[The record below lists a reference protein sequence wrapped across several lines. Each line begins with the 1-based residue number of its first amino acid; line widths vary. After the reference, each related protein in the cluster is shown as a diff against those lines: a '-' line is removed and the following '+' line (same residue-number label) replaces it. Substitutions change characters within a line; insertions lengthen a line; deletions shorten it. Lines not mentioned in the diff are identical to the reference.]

1 MQSQNQSFNRQPAE
15 SGRSNVKQFPTPEPI
30 SSNPFDQ
37 VNKFDLAQWNQ
48 IVADISRPEV
58 AKAVILV
65 MDQRDSLK
73 ALFPSVYVRAHQTC
87 IAAERKAQN
96 RIKRIATARRIGAG
110 AFAMLRIA
118 LVRAVAAYV
127 AASAAKSGQRRVF

>member
-1 MQSQNQSFNRQPAE
+1 MQSQNQSFNRQSAE
-15 SGRSNVKQFPTPEPI
+15 SGRSNVKQFPTPEPV

-48 IVADISRPEV
+48 IVTDISKPEV

-96 RIKRIATARRIGAG
+96 RIKRLATARKIGAR
-110 AFAMLRIA
+110 AITMLRVVLA
-118 LVRAVAAYV
+118 RMVAAY
-127 AASAAKSGQRRVF
+127 AAKSSQRRLF

>member
-15 SGRSNVKQFPTPEPI
+15 SGRSNRSNVRQLPTPEPV

-37 VNKFDLAQWNQ
+37 VNKFDLAQWNH
-48 IVADISRPEV
+48 IVADISKPEV

-65 MDQRDSLK
+65 MDQRDALK

-96 RIKRIATARRIGAG
+96 RIKRLATARKIGAG
-110 AFAMLRIA
+110 VIAMLRVA
-118 LVRAVAAYV
+118 LVRTVAAY
-127 AASAAKSGQRRVF
+127 AAKSSQRRLF

>member
-15 SGRSNVKQFPTPEPI
+15 SGRSNRSNVRQFPTPEPV

-37 VNKFDLAQWNQ
+37 VNKFDLAQWNH
-48 IVADISRPEV
+48 IVMDISKPEV

-87 IAAERKAQN
+87 ITAERKAQN
-96 RIKRIATARRIGAG
+96 RIKRLATARRIGAG

-118 LVRAVAAYV
+118 LSRTIAAC
-127 AASAAKSGQRRVF
+127 AAKSSQRRLF

>member
-1 MQSQNQSFNRQPAE
+1 MQSQNQSFNRQSAE
-15 SGRSNVKQFPTPEPI
+15 SGRNNVKQFPTPEPA

-48 IVADISRPEV
+48 IVADISKPEV

-96 RIKRIATARRIGAG
+96 RIKRLTMARKIGAG
-110 AFAMLRIA
+110 VIAMLRVA
-118 LVRAVAAYV
+118 LVRTVAAY
-127 AASAAKSGQRRVF
+127 AAKSNQRRLF

>member
-1 MQSQNQSFNRQPAE
+1 MQSQNQAFNRQPAE
-15 SGRSNVKQFPTPEPI
+15 SGRSNVKQFPTPEPV

-48 IVADISRPEV
+48 IVTDISKPEV

-96 RIKRIATARRIGAG
+96 RIKRLATARKIGAG
-110 AFAMLRIA
+110 VIAMLRIA
-118 LVRAVAAYV
+118 VARTVAAY
-127 AASAAKSGQRRVF
+127 AAKSSQRRLF